1 MKLIVKEFFIAIK
14 KYKVLFLKSIVWVI
28 LVACL
33 DSFIPFAFKNYL
45 SFSIESNTINV
56 LLIFVGC
63 FIAYLTLKILF
74 KILWY
79 RSLDSFGGAYLDNLV
94 RETQNTLVNNCSF
107 LEIEKIKNTKIKHIL
122 YVDSLNTFTS
132 IGHHLPSL
140 FSSILVL
147 IVTFVLSFF
156 INIIFTIIIL
166 VAFFI
171 GIFISVLS
179 KKIITKAS
187 SNTNSFLKK
196 FNYSTSSFLDCLEI
210 GKTNN
215 LNSYF
220 SKKSSESINNF
231 IRAAKKE
238 DTKTYFWSGISDG
251 YNTLLTYLLSAI
263 LVLPL
268 FDGTIVNYA
277 FFTLICGIVLEESQ
291 RIVSNLRL
299 VFKSHISFKNIND
312 LKNIE
317 IKEKTYLNEINSISA
332 SNLSFK
338 VGEKQILENINFV
351 FRKGELI
358 RIEGPNGSGKST
370 LIKLITGLYENDS
383 IIYNQE
389 EFGNPNRKMVY
400 IDQNELFLNEIVND
414 YLTIIT
420 AKTITRKDISDNFS
434 FLNFD
439 LNLLDKQI
447 ENFGENLS
455 NGEKKKILILR
466 MLLKLPDVDLIILDE
481 VMSGLDVETKAGFI
495 KYIQQKNIKKDKIFI
510 IVEHDSTLNLIF
522 DQTISL

>member
-1 MKLIVKEFFIAIK
+1 M
-14 KYKVLFLKSIVWVI
+14 
-28 LVACL
+28 
-33 DSFIPFAFKNYL
+33 
-45 SFSIESNTINV
+45 
-56 LLIFVGC
+56 
-63 FIAYLTLKILF
+63 
-74 KILWY
+74 
-79 RSLDSFGGAYLDNLV
+79 
-94 RETQNTLVNNCSF
+94 
-107 LEIEKIKNTKIKHIL
+107 
-122 YVDSLNTFTS
+122 
-132 IGHHLPSL
+132 
-140 FSSILVL
+140 
-147 IVTFVLSFF
+147 
-156 INIIFTIIIL
+156 
-166 VAFFI
+166 
-171 GIFISVLS
+171 
-179 KKIITKAS
+179 
-187 SNTNSFLKK
+187 
-196 FNYSTSSFLDCLEI
+196 
-210 GKTNN
+210 
-215 LNSYF
+215 
-220 SKKSSESINNF
+220 
-231 IRAAKKE
+231 
-238 DTKTYFWSGISDG
+238 
-251 YNTLLTYLLSAI
+251 
-263 LVLPL
+263 
-268 FDGTIVNYA
+268 
-277 FFTLICGIVLEESQ
+277 
-291 RIVSNLRL
+291 